1 MKIPF
6 DMDELRKRFEQLNP
20 NEKDVALKTLCK
32 IGIDLSRPNKSLT
45 GSKVSGFMFQNKI
58 YEADSHKS
66 VYLQLIKIVLK
77 MFPNDQ
83 DRILE
88 IKGTKKIY
96 FSKYQGD
103 FKHGYEPIPG
113 TKFFADTNENAIG
126 LNRRCQRILLLYDI
140 DPSSL
145 LVIPG

>member
-32 IGIDLSRPNKSLT
+32 IGIDLSRPNKSLS

-77 MFPNDQ
+77 MFPNNQ

-88 IKGTKKIY
+88 IKGTKKKY

-103 FKHGYEPIPG
+103 FNHSYEPIPG
-113 TKFFADTNENAIG
+113 TKFFTDTNENAIN
-126 LNRRCQRILLLYDI
+126 LNRRCQRILLLYNI

-145 LVIPG
+145 FVILV